1 MELWLVVGREMRQ
14 NKLKHVCLLSNT
26 GKRKMMT
33 VNQLSTFSNKN
44 KVVNVKAYGE
54 QLQGVGISLLS
65 IPTYKKDPTGQMVQ
79 ISGTSEQAIISAA
92 QPFINKIM
100 EEEQRK
106 EARKNAPDAD
116 KESKINFIIDKLQ
129 LCYNILNELENTK
142 SLTNEKLLI
151 ERVSRYTKQLDIDN
165 ADDSIQN
172 NVTRYGITG
181 LVKSVDTRISRC
193 KERAKKYNLLKEN
206 IRERTG
212 FDTIQSLCEMMF
224 QKVENVKKQHKI
236 TYDLIKEGKGRQAE
250 AEEESTPK
258 ASEFKKEQ
266 MAKVDHYV
274 GEYTNTNNYFSE
286 DRFKQI
292 LKDYKQ
298 FLVDVVNNNKIDSSW
313 TYVKCR
319 TSDGRKANII
329 DLDSSIQNIINSF
342 QGELGKYK
350 KEQENENVNTSDIN
364 DSITVEAVE
373 EFVHRLREEQ
383 RQRDEEMHKKFE
395 RWDKEKEENKRK
407 YEEEM
412 RQWKEQY
419 QRQQEEERRQQEEE
433 RRQREEEQRQREEE
447 ERQKKIAER
456 DAKFNNWLQEEEA
469 KREEAMNNAPTE
481 NIRKVIKEGNIN
493 IQRGLNGKDGQRY
506 KYIMYNLLR
515 IEKSSE
521 KELDVFNSLNNER
534 ALWELVKNKLREED
548 KQQKGYYEGSALEAY
563 DFDPDGYY
571 GSKAIDCVNEVKYD
585 ILMSRGIDV
594 LGEIRYKR
602 YQEKEMMERHYYR

>member
-1 MELWLVVGREMRQ
+1 MELWLVVGREMHQ
-14 NKLKHVCLLSNT
+14 NKLKHVCLLSNN

-395 RWDKEKEENKRK
+395 RWDKENEENKRK

-412 RQWKEQY
+412 RQWKEQC
-419 QRQQEEERRQQEEE
+419 QREEEEERRQREEE
-433 RRQREEEQRQREEE
+433 QRQREEEQRQREEE

-469 KREEAMNNAPTE
+469 KREEIIRNANQNKKRVIREGTE
-481 NIRKVIKEGNIN
+481 AIRRE
-493 IQRGLNGKDGQRY
+493 LNGTDGQRF
-506 KYIMYNLLR
+506 KYIMYHLLK
-515 IEKSSE
+515 IEKTCGKTLEVGYMTDKEIALCHLVKDKLIEEDRE
-521 KELDVFNSLNNER
+521 KGVFNGNIF
-534 ALWELVKNKLREED
+534 D
-548 KQQKGYYEGSALEAY
+548 KCGLDRSGR
-563 DFDPDGYY
+563 Y
-571 GSKAIDCVNEVKYD
+571 GSRAILYVEIAKND
-585 ILMSRGIDV
+585 ILKSRGIDTV
-594 LGEIRYKR
+594 AYHLYE
-602 YQEKEMMERHYYR
+602 QEKIDEAYSR

>member
-1 MELWLVVGREMRQ
+1 MELWLVVGREMHQ

-65 IPTYKKDPTGQMVQ
+65 IPTYKKDAMGQMVQ
-79 ISGTSEQAIISAA
+79 VSGTSEQAIINAA

-258 ASEFKKEQ
+258 AFEFKKEQ

-274 GEYTNTNNYFSE
+274 GEFKNTNNYFSE

-373 EFVHRLREEQ
+373 EFVHRLRDEQ

-395 RWDKEKEENKRK
+395 RWDKEN
-407 YEEEM
+407 
-412 RQWKEQY
+412 
-419 QRQQEEERRQQEEE
+419 
-433 RRQREEEQRQREEE
+433 
-447 ERQKKIAER
+447 
-456 DAKFNNWLQEEEA
+456 
-469 KREEAMNNAPTE
+469 
-481 NIRKVIKEGNIN
+481 
-493 IQRGLNGKDGQRY
+493 
-506 KYIMYNLLR
+506 
-515 IEKSSE
+515 
-521 KELDVFNSLNNER
+521 
-534 ALWELVKNKLREED
+534 
-548 KQQKGYYEGSALEAY
+548 
-563 DFDPDGYY
+563 
-571 GSKAIDCVNEVKYD
+571 
-585 ILMSRGIDV
+585 
-594 LGEIRYKR
+594 
-602 YQEKEMMERHYYR
+602 

>member
-1 MELWLVVGREMRQ
+1 MELWLVVGREMHQ

-258 ASEFKKEQ
+258 AFEFKKEQ

-298 FLVDVVNNNKIDSSW
+298 YLVDIVNNNKIDSSW

-329 DLDSSIQNIINSF
+329 DLDANIQNINSLF
-342 QGELGKYK
+342 QRKLDKYT

-395 RWDKEKEENKRK
+395 RWDKEEEENKRK

-412 RQWKEQY
+412 RQWREQY

-469 KREEAMNNAPTE
+469 KREEIIRNANQNKKRVIREGTE
-481 NIRKVIKEGNIN
+481 AIRRE
-493 IQRGLNGKDGQRY
+493 LNGTDGPRF
-506 KYIMYNLLR
+506 KYIMYHLLK
-515 IEKSSE
+515 IEKTCGKTLEVGDLTDKEIALCHLVKDKLIEEDRE
-521 KELDVFNSLNNER
+521 KGVFNG
-534 ALWELVKNKLREED
+534 D
-548 KQQKGYYEGSALEAY
+548 I
-563 DFDPDGYY
+563 FDICDLDRHGRY
-571 GSKAIDCVNEVKYD
+571 GSRAILYVEIAKDY
-585 ILMSRGIDV
+585 ILKSRGIDTV
-594 LGEIRYKR
+594 AYHLYE
-602 YQEKEMMERHYYR
+602 QEKMDEAYSR

>member
-1 MELWLVVGREMRQ
+1 MELWLVVGREMYQ
-14 NKLKHVCLLSNT
+14 NKLKHVCLLSDQGN
-26 GKRKMMT
+26 RKVMT

-129 LCYNILNELENTK
+129 LCYNILNELEDTK

-151 ERVSRYTKQLDIDN
+151 ESVSRYTKQLDIDN

-172 NVTRYGITG
+172 MVNRYGITG

-193 KERAKKYNLLKEN
+193 KDRAKKYDLLKEN

-236 TYDLIKEGKGRQAE
+236 TYDLIKEGKDRQAE

-266 MAKVDHYV
+266 MAKVNHYV
-274 GEYTNTNNYFSE
+274 SEYTNTNNYFSD

-319 TSDGRKANII
+319 NSDGRKANII

-350 KEQENENVNTSDIN
+350 KEQENENVNADGIN
-364 DSITVEAVE
+364 DSIAE
-373 EFVHRLREEQ
+373 ESV
-383 RQRDEEMHKKFE
+383 DEH
-395 RWDKEKEENKRK
+395 D
-407 YEEEM
+407 
-412 RQWKEQY
+412 QWKKNFMKKY
-419 QRQQEEERRQQEEE
+419 H
-433 RRQREEEQRQREEE
+433 EEQRQREEKQRQWEEEQRQWEEKQRQWKEE
-447 ERQKKIAER
+447 ERQWKEERQHKYEEEERQRKHKEEEHQKKITER
-456 DAKFNNWLQEEEA
+456 DAKFNNWIQEEEA
-469 KREEAMNNAPTE
+469 KREEAMNNAQTE
-481 NIRKVIKEGNIN
+481 NIRKVIKEGTIN

-506 KYIMYNLLR
+506 KFILYNLLR

-521 KELDVFNSLNNER
+521 KKLDVFNILNNER

-548 KQQKGYYEGSALEAY
+548 KQQKGYCEGSALEAY
-563 DFDPDGYY
+563 HFDPDGYY
-571 GSKAIDCVNEVKYD
+571 GSKAILYVDEVKHD

-594 LGEIRYKR
+594 LGEISYKR
-602 YQEKEMMERHYYR
+602 SQEEEMMERHYYR